1 MLYHGEVKEVTFM
14 IQYKEKI
21 VDIQE
26 SRKNRFIVITQN
38 DNKYL
43 QYVIVKKDNKYLID
57 SKKRRFLDEDK
68 WYVDYL

>member
-1 MLYHGEVKEVTFM
+1 M
-14 IQYKEKI
+14 
-21 VDIQE
+21 
-26 SRKNRFIVITQN
+26 TQN

-43 QYVIVKKDNKYLID
+43 QYVIVKKDNKYLIG

>member
-1 MLYHGEVKEVTFM
+1 M
-14 IQYKEKI
+14 
-21 VDIQE
+21 
-26 SRKNRFIVITQN
+26 
-38 DNKYL
+38 NKYL